1 MELNLAHPQVMR
13 QDIPEAD
20 DSLARAK
27 AYQLSERQKCK
38 DQLGIDFDANGFAIL
53 PRKASVLPFLNRD
66 ADAVF
71 ASPTAVSL
79 VVTMQL
85 RETLQAGAIA
95 EEIAQTVHGVTVK
108 ELSAQQRADVLYA
121 AVHALR
127 WQKQCWK
134 TAARQAGIAACETW
148 LKTEGGKAFRDMTD
162 EHRHALAVNLAPA
175 IMCASFGI
183 SEGSKH
189 LTPGEYLRITDGAK

>member
-13 QDIPEAD
+13 QDIPLTD
-20 DSLARAK
+20 DSLTKAKRQQAEDRAK
-27 AYQLSERQKCK
+27 VTAETGVQ
-38 DQLGIDFDANGFAIL
+38 FDGDRPYL
-53 PRKASVLPFLNRD
+53 PRPATVLPFLHRD

-71 ASPTAVSL
+71 ASPNAVSL

-108 ELSAQQRADVLYA
+108 ELTAQQRADVLFT

-127 WQKQCWK
+127 MQRQCWK
-134 TAARQAGIAACETW
+134 DAARQAGIAACETW
-148 LKTEGGKAFRDMTD
+148 LKTEGGKAFRDLSD
-162 EHRHALAVNLAPA
+162 EHRHAIAVNLAPA

-183 SEGSKH
+183 SEGSRH
-189 LTPGEYLRITDGAK
+189 LTPGEYLRITDGAQ